1 MKKTVIFGGTFN
13 PIHHAHIEIIEN
25 ILKLSFV
32 EKVIVMPTATPPHKI
47 SDNLACDSDRLQ
59 MCRLAVSHRDR
70 VEVSDDEIM
79 HGGKSYTY
87 ETIKRFKKANK
98 QTQIAIVCGGDMIVT
113 FKEWYKYAEIIKN
126 TDIIAVRRVGIDN
139 VTFDRAVSELINEG
153 ARISVLK
160 NTVTG
165 ISSTE
170 IRHHI
175 NDKDYLLRFLN
186 EEVYNYI
193 INNNLYIED

>member
-25 ILKLSFV
+25 ILRLSFV
-32 EKVIVMPTATPPHKI
+32 ERVIVMPTATTPHKI
-47 SDNLACDSDRLQ
+47 SDNLACDSDRLE
-59 MCRLAVSHRDR
+59 MCRLAVSHLDR

-98 QTQIAIVCGGDMIVT
+98 DTEIAIVCGGDMVVT
-113 FKEWYKYAEIIKN
+113 FKEWYKYAEILKKA
-126 TDIIAVRRVGIDN
+126 DIIAVRRVGIDN
-139 VTFDRAVSELINEG
+139 LLFDKAVSALINEG

-175 NDKDYLLRFLN
+175 NDKEYLLKFLN

-193 INNNLYIED
+193 VNNNLYIGG

>member
-1 MKKTVIFGGTFN
+1 MRKTVIFGGTFN
-13 PIHHAHIEIIEN
+13 PVHHAHIEIIEN

-59 MCRLAVSHRDR
+59 MCRLAVDGMDR

-87 ETIKRFKKANK
+87 ETIKRFKKANAD
-98 QTQIAIVCGGDMIVT
+98 TEIAIVCGGDMIVT
-113 FKEWYKYAEIIKN
+113 FKEWYKYSEILKKA
-126 TDIIAVRRVGIDN
+126 DIIAVRRVGIDN
-139 VTFDRAVSELINEG
+139 VLFDKAVSELINEG

-170 IRHHI
+170 IRDNI
-175 NDKDYLLRFLN
+175 NNKDYLLKFLN

-193 INNNLYIED
+193 VSNNLYIGE